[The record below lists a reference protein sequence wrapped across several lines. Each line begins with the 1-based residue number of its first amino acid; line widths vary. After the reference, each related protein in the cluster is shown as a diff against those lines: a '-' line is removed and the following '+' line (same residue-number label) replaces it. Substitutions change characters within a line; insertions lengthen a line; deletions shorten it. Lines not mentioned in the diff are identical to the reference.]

1 MRQIAP
7 SGTPIRMADL
17 AALVLGAF
25 SRSRNLE
32 LFRDAVCAS
41 FGVRHCFFVSSG
53 RAAMTVILRSLRAL
67 SDSRKTEVIV
77 PSYTCYS
84 VPASIRKAGLA
95 ARVCDVDPVAF
106 GYDLRRLER
115 MDFSNVLCIVTSNL
129 YGIPDDLPA
138 LERIAMRHDIRLIDD
153 AAQCMGGRVDGRYAG
168 TFGEAGLFS
177 LDKGKNITTIEGGII
192 LTRSD
197 EMAGALRIECERLPD
212 SVFAKCALNFLKMI
226 LYAAFLSPR
235 LYWIPNRLPF
245 LGLGS
250 TVYSGEYPV
259 EKYEAF
265 LAGLGVRLLDRL
277 PVINQARIENAR
289 LLRTMLEGTP
299 GTVLPSPVENAS
311 PVYLRFPVRI
321 LDEGRRDRCIA
332 ELNRRGISASASYP
346 GAINDIPEVR
356 TGLSE
361 EEARLPGGRALARQ
375 IVTLPT
381 HPYVHREDL
390 VTMVDVIRQ
399 VCTWKSPFGDTPE

>member
-25 SRSRNLE
+25 SQPRNLE
-32 LFRDAVCAS
+32 LFREAVCAS

-53 RAAMTVILRSLRAL
+53 RAGMTLILRSLMAL
-67 SDSRKTEVIV
+67 SDRRKTEVVV

-84 VPASIRKAGLA
+84 VPASIRKAGLNV
-95 ARVCDVDPVAF
+95 RVCDVDSVSF
-106 GYDLRRLER
+106 GYDLRCLEK

-138 LERIAMRHDIRLIDD
+138 LERIAVRHDIRLIDD
-153 AAQCMGGRVDGRYAG
+153 AAQCMGGRVDGRFAG
-168 TFGEAGLFS
+168 TFGDAGLFS

-192 LTRSD
+192 VTRFD
-197 EMAGALRIECERLPD
+197 EMADALRIEYERLP
-212 SVFAKCALNFLKMI
+212 SSEFSRSAINFLKMI
-226 LYAAFLSPR
+226 LYAVFLRPG

-250 TVYSGEYPV
+250 TVYSEEFAV
-259 EKYEAF
+259 EKYHAI
-265 LAGLGVRLLDRL
+265 LAGIGVRLLGRL
-277 PVINQARIENAR
+277 REINEVRIANAEF
-289 LLRTMLEGTP
+289 LMKGLEGTP
-299 GTVLPSPVENAS
+299 RLVLPAPGEQAS
-311 PVYLRFPVRI
+311 PVYLRFPVRF
-321 LDEGRRDRCIA
+321 LDEEGRDRCIA
-332 ELNRRGISASASYP
+332 ELRRLGISASPSYP
-346 GAINDIPEVR
+346 GAVNDIPEVR
-356 TGLSE
+356 AGLRE
-361 EEARLPGGRALARQ
+361 EETRLPGGRILTKR

-381 HPYVHREDL
+381 HPYVRRDDL

-399 VCTWKSPFGDTPE
+399 VCT

>member
-25 SRSRNLE
+25 SQPRNLE

-53 RAAMTVILRSLRAL
+53 RAGMTLILRSLMAL
-67 SDSRKTEVIV
+67 SDRRKTEVVV

-84 VPASIRKAGLA
+84 VPASIRKAGLNV
-95 ARVCDVDPVAF
+95 RVCDVDSVSF
-106 GYDLRRLER
+106 GYDLRCLEK

-138 LERIAMRHDIRLIDD
+138 LERIAVRHDIRLIDD
-153 AAQCMGGRVDGRYAG
+153 AAQCMGGRVDGRFAG
-168 TFGEAGLFS
+168 TFGDAGLFS

-192 LTRSD
+192 VTRFD
-197 EMAGALRIECERLPD
+197 EMADALRIEYERLP
-212 SVFAKCALNFLKMI
+212 SSEFSRSAINFLKMI
-226 LYAAFLSPR
+226 LYAVFLRPG

-250 TVYSGEYPV
+250 TVYSEEFAV
-259 EKYEAF
+259 EKYHAI
-265 LAGLGVRLLDRL
+265 LAGIGVRLLGRL
-277 PVINQARIENAR
+277 REINEVRIANAEF
-289 LLRTMLEGTP
+289 LMKGLEGTP
-299 GTVLPSPVENAS
+299 RLVLPAPGEQAS
-311 PVYLRFPVRI
+311 PVYLRFPVRF
-321 LDEGRRDRCIA
+321 LDEEGRDRCIE
-332 ELNRRGISASASYP
+332 ELNRLGICASASYP
-346 GAINDIPEVR
+346 GAINDISELR
-356 TGLSE
+356 CGLRE
-361 EEARLPGGRALARQ
+361 EEAELSGGRALARQ

-381 HPYVHREDL
+381 HPYVRRNDL
-390 VTMVDVIRQ
+390 ATMVDVVRQ
-399 VCTWKSPFGDTPE
+399 ECMKEASSGGTQE

>member
-25 SRSRNLE
+25 SQPRNLE

-53 RAAMTVILRSLRAL
+53 RAGMTLILRSLMAL
-67 SDSRKTEVIV
+67 SDRRKTEVVV

-84 VPASIRKAGLA
+84 VPASIRKAGLNV
-95 ARVCDVDPVAF
+95 RVCDVDSVSF
-106 GYDLRRLER
+106 GYDLRCLEK

-138 LERIAMRHDIRLIDD
+138 LERIAVRHDIRLIDD
-153 AAQCMGGRVDGRYAG
+153 AAQCMGGRVDGRFAG
-168 TFGEAGLFS
+168 TFGDAGLFS

-192 LTRSD
+192 VTRFD
-197 EMAGALRIECERLPD
+197 EMADALRIEYERLP
-212 SVFAKCALNFLKMI
+212 SSEFSRSAINFLKMI
-226 LYAAFLSPR
+226 LYAVFLRPG

-250 TVYSGEYPV
+250 TVYSEEFAV
-259 EKYEAF
+259 EKYHAI
-265 LAGLGVRLLDRL
+265 LAGIGVRLLGRL
-277 PVINQARIENAR
+277 REINEVRIANAEF
-289 LLRTMLEGTP
+289 LMKGLEGTP
-299 GTVLPSPVENAS
+299 RLVLPAPGEQAS
-311 PVYLRFPVRI
+311 PVYLRFPVRF
-321 LDEGRRDRCIA
+321 LDEEGRDRCIA
-332 ELNRRGISASASYP
+332 ELRRLGISASPSYP
-346 GAINDIPEVR
+346 GAVNDIPEVR
-356 TGLSE
+356 AGLRE
-361 EEARLPGGRALARQ
+361 EETRLPGGRILTKR

-381 HPYVHREDL
+381 HPYVRRDDL

-399 VCTWKSPFGDTPE
+399 VCT

>member
-25 SRSRNLE
+25 SQPRNLE

-53 RAAMTVILRSLRAL
+53 RAGMTLILRSLMAL
-67 SDSRKTEVIV
+67 SDRRKTEVVV

-84 VPASIRKAGLA
+84 VPASIRKAGLNV
-95 ARVCDVDPVAF
+95 RVCDVDSVSF
-106 GYDLRRLER
+106 GYDLRCLEK

-138 LERIAMRHDIRLIDD
+138 LERIAVRHDIRLIDD
-153 AAQCMGGRVDGRYAG
+153 AAQCMGGRVDGRFAG
-168 TFGEAGLFS
+168 TFGDAGLFS
-177 LDKGKNITTIEGGII
+177 LDKGKNITTIEGGVIV
-192 LTRSD
+192 TQFD
-197 EMAGALRIECERLPD
+197 EVADVLRGESERLPR
-212 SVFAKCALNFLKMI
+212 SGLSGSFMNFMKVI
-226 LYAAFLSPR
+226 LYAAFLRPG

-250 TVYSGEYPV
+250 TVYSEEYPI
-259 EKYEAF
+259 EKYRVF
-265 LAGLGVRLLDRL
+265 LSKLGVRLLERL
-277 PVINQARIENAR
+277 REINESRIANAEF
-289 LLRTMLEGTP
+289 LMKGLEGTP
-299 GTVLPSPVENAS
+299 RLLLPTTKDKTS

-321 LDEGRRDRCIA
+321 LDEKCRDRCIA
-332 ELNRRGISASASYP
+332 ELNRFGISASPSYP

-356 TGLSE
+356 IGLSE
-361 EEARLPGGRALARQ
+361 EESRLPGGGTLARQ

-381 HPYVHREDL
+381 HQYVRRGDLSRIVEIVRRE
-390 VTMVDVIRQ
+390 
-399 VCTWKSPFGDTPE
+399 CA

>member
-25 SRSRNLE
+25 SQPRNLE

-53 RAAMTVILRSLRAL
+53 RAAMTLILRSLWAL
-67 SDSRKTEVIV
+67 SDRRKTEVVV

-84 VPASIRKAGLA
+84 VPASIRKAGLDV
-95 ARVCDVDPVAF
+95 RVCDVDSVSF
-106 GYDLRRLER
+106 GYDLRRLEE

-138 LERIAMRHDIRLIDD
+138 LERIAVRHDIRLIDD
-153 AAQCMGGRVDGRYAG
+153 AAQCMGGRVDGRFAG
-168 TFGEAGLFS
+168 TFGDAGLFS

-192 LTRSD
+192 VTRFD
-197 EMAGALRIECERLPD
+197 EMADALRIEYERLP
-212 SVFAKCALNFLKMI
+212 SSEFSRSAINFLKMI
-226 LYAAFLSPR
+226 LYAVFLRPG

-250 TVYSGEYPV
+250 TVYSEEFAV
-259 EKYEAF
+259 EKYHAI
-265 LAGLGVRLLDRL
+265 LAGLGVRLLERL
-277 PVINQARIENAR
+277 REINEVRIANAEF
-289 LLRTMLEGTP
+289 LMKGLEGTP
-299 GTVLPSPVENAS
+299 RLVLPAPGEQAS
-311 PVYLRFPVRI
+311 PVYLRFPVRF
-321 LDEGRRDRCIA
+321 LDEDGRDRCIA
-332 ELNRRGISASASYP
+332 ELRRLGISASPSYP
-346 GAINDIPEVR
+346 GAVNDIPEVR
-356 TGLSE
+356 AGLRE
-361 EEARLPGGRALARQ
+361 EETRLPGGRILTKR

-381 HPYVHREDL
+381 HPYVRRDDL

-399 VCTWKSPFGDTPE
+399 VCT

>member
-1 MRQIAP
+1 
-7 SGTPIRMADL
+7 
-17 AALVLGAF
+17 
-25 SRSRNLE
+25 
-32 LFRDAVCAS
+32 
-41 FGVRHCFFVSSG
+41 
-53 RAAMTVILRSLRAL
+53 MTLILRSLRAL
-67 SDSRKTEVIV
+67 SDRRKTEVVV

-84 VPASIRKAGLA
+84 VPASIRKAGLNV
-95 ARVCDVDPVAF
+95 RVCDVDGVSF
-106 GYDLRRLER
+106 GYDLRRLEK
-115 MDFSNVLCIVTSNL
+115 MDLSNVLCIVTSNL

-138 LERIAMRHDIRLIDD
+138 LERVAVRHDIRLIDD

-192 LTRSD
+192 LTRFD
-197 EMAGALRIECERLPD
+197 ETAGALRIECERLPD
-212 SVFAKCALNFLKMI
+212 SEFPDCALNFLKMI

-250 TVYSGEYPV
+250 TVYSEEYPV
-259 EKYEAF
+259 KKYEAF
-265 LAGLGVRLLDRL
+265 LAGLGVRLLERL
-277 PVINQARIENAR
+277 REINQVRIDNAR
-289 LLRTMLEGTP
+289 LLRTGLEGTP
-299 GTVLPSPVENAS
+299 GTALPSPAENAS

-346 GAINDIPEVR
+346 GAINDIPEIR

-361 EEARLPGGRALARQ
+361 EEACLPGGRALARQ

-381 HPYVHREDL
+381 HPYVRRNDL
-390 VTMVDVIRQ
+390 ATMVDVVRQ
-399 VCTWKSPFGDTPE
+399 ECT